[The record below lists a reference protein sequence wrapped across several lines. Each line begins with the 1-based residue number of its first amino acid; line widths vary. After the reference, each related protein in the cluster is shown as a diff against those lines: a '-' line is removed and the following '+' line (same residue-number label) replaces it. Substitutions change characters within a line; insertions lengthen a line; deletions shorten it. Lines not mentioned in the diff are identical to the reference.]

1 MGIIVQKYGGTSLAN
16 ADLIKSVAARIK
28 DCKKKGHF
36 IVVVCSAM
44 GDSTD
49 RLISLAREISKHP
62 NPRELDVLLS
72 TGEILVC
79 PLVALALEEIGCPS
93 ISLTGMQA
101 GIHTESHFGRAR
113 ISSIDPKRIQH
124 ELKKDNVVVVTGFQG
139 VTIDQEIT
147 TLGRGGSDT
156 SAVALAAALGAV
168 RCEIYTD
175 VEGIFSADPRI
186 VPSARRIPQIDYDEM
201 LELAVVGAKMQPRA
215 IELGAIYQIPIFVSS
230 SFTNTSGT
238 IIQGEVNME
247 LSNRVRGVA
256 YDANVA
262 KITLRNVPD
271 RPGIA
276 ASLFEP
282 LAFAGIS
289 VDTIVQ
295 NTGHGRMTDLSFTIA
310 RTDLQL
316 ALKTITPIAN
326 QSGALEVLN
335 ESGLAK
341 VSIVGTGMQN
351 APGFAARMFRALA
364 DAQINIDM
372 ITTSEIRITCIV
384 GEDQVKEA
392 VNLLHETF
400 DLDKIN

>member
-1 MGIIVQKYGGTSLAN
+1 
-16 ADLIKSVAARIK
+16 
-28 DCKKKGHF
+28 
-36 IVVVCSAM
+36 
-44 GDSTD
+44 
-49 RLISLAREISKHP
+49 
-62 NPRELDVLLS
+62 
-72 TGEILVC
+72 
-79 PLVALALEEIGCPS
+79 
-93 ISLTGMQA
+93 
-101 GIHTESHFGRAR
+101 
-113 ISSIDPKRIQH
+113 
-124 ELKKDNVVVVTGFQG
+124 
-139 VTIDQEIT
+139 
-147 TLGRGGSDT
+147 
-156 SAVALAAALGAV
+156 
-168 RCEIYTD
+168 
-175 VEGIFSADPRI
+175 
-186 VPSARRIPQIDYDEM
+186 
-201 LELAVVGAKMQPRA
+201 
-215 IELGAIYQIPIFVSS
+215 
-230 SFTNTSGT
+230 
-238 IIQGEVNME
+238 ME